1 MRKIKRKDNF
11 ISNIIPIN
19 LFLFDTNRAR
29 CYCYILF
36 DIERERER
44 KRDDWENE
52 LFNLLQYIRFY
63 RNKIEKLKYLSI
75 IFHFNSIPYDRFDPN
90 FCTQTT

>member
-44 KRDDWENE
+44 KREMTIWENE

-75 IFHFNSIPYDRFDPN
+75 IFHFNSIPYDPN
-90 FCTQTT
+90 FCTQTM